1 MISTKVIMTSLSLIL
16 ALNNFVCTTY
26 KQWTVPW
33 IQNVLLSQA
42 NIFLANFEAKHIYPY
57 IKGMSLLYLRNIEDT
72 FMVWKDTKA
81 ELMTF
86 IKELNEK
93 YKTTKFDFQISPR

>member
-1 MISTKVIMTSLSLIL
+1 
-16 ALNNFVCTTY
+16 
-26 KQWTVPW
+26 
-33 IQNVLLSQA
+33 
-42 NIFLANFEAKHIYPY
+42 
-57 IKGMSLLYLRNIEDT
+57 MSLLYLRNIEDT